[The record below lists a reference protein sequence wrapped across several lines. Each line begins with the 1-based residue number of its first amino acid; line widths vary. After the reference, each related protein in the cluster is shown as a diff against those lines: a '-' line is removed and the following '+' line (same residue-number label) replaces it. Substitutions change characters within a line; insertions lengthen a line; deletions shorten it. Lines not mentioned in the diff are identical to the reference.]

1 MNPTLCGIVA
11 MDRNRAIGKNNS
23 IPWHIKEDYKFFKE
37 TTLGYPVIMGR
48 KTWESLPKRPL
59 VDRDNIVVTRN
70 PDTLFEAERAYWAT
84 PSIWSAIDVASCLSN
99 NIFVIGGEQIYRATS
114 KLLNTLYVTHVDT
127 EIEDADA
134 FFPDIPLPSNYELI
148 KRFESTRADEYSF
161 EIRKYTL

>member
-59 VDRDNIVVTRN
+59 PDRKNIVVTRT
-70 PDTLFEAERAYWAT
+70 PELLIDADKVYWAT
-84 PSIWSAIDVASCLSN
+84 PSVHNAIDTAFFSTDKSF
-99 NIFVIGGEQIYRATS
+99 IIGGSVLYETTINRI
-114 KLLNTLYVTHVDT
+114 NTLYVTHVDT